1 MDNNPKEKEDEK
13 IYLSI
18 DHLKKGTYKL
28 NILLKNEIIK
38 TIKFYKQY

>member
-1 MDNNPKEKEDEK
+1 MDNNPKEKDSEK

-18 DHLKKGTYKL
+18 DHLKNGTYKL

-38 TIKFYKQY
+38 TIKFIKR

>member
-1 MDNNPKEKEDEK
+1 MAYNPNEKDEK

-38 TIKFYKQY
+38 TIKFIKR

>member
-1 MDNNPKEKEDEK
+1 MDNHPKGKDEK

-38 TIKFYKQY
+38 TIKFIKKH